1 MTILMNNYLLKWPL
15 PVEIMTFIR
24 RKNRFISEMLDS
36 NGAKVEVHSPNT
48 GSMKNLLL
56 PGSRCLVHNTEKPDR
71 KYPLSWISV
80 ENQGIW
86 VGIDTIFTNKI
97 AFKLIQDGFIPDL
110 TDVFSLT
117 PEVKTGQ
124 SRLDFKVVTRSG
136 LNVWIEVKNVTL
148 LENKTAMFPDAVTE
162 RGIKHL
168 EELVNLKAS
177 DTRCIMLYI
186 INRGDAEFFDA
197 AREIHQ
203 AYDSKLKSAIQKG
216 VEIMPAVMQ
225 CDTSGVK
232 FLKFAEI
239 SENLFST

>member
-1 MTILMNNYLLKWPL
+1 MNNYLLKWPL

-36 NGAKVEVHSPNT
+36 TGLKVEVHSPNT

-56 PGSRCLVHNTEKPDR
+56 PGSRCLVHNTGKVDR
-71 KYPLSWISV
+71 KYPFSWISV
-80 ENQGIW
+80 ENEGVW

-97 AFKLIQDGFIPDL
+97 AGKLIRDGFIPDL
-110 TDVFSLT
+110 TDILSIT

-136 LNVWIEVKNVTL
+136 FNVWIEVKNVTL
-148 LENKTAMFPDAVTE
+148 LENKTALFPDAVTE

-168 EELVNLKAS
+168 EELMTLKVP
-177 DTRCIMLYI
+177 DHRCIMLYI

-197 AREIHQ
+197 AREIHK
-203 AYDSKLKSAIQKG
+203 AYESQLKSAIKKG
-216 VEIMPAVMQ
+216 VEIFPVVMH
-225 CDTSGVK
+225 CDTTGVK

-239 SENLFST
+239 SENLLSP